1 MANKEHPIPDGMK
14 ILTNEDLEKVDALE
28 TFEELRDREQHFK
41 LHYSKDNE
49 AMQEWSRKKRVVRN
63 IFQKNYKIEETG
75 CGGQAVVVFQIQ
87 VETEAKVPGSK
98 LEAIL

>member
-1 MANKEHPIPDGMK
+1 MFTYHLSVNQVMANKEHPIPDGMK

-49 AMQEWSRKKRVVRN
+49 AMQEWSRKKRVVRHN
-63 IFQKNYKIEETG
+63 LKI
-75 CGGQAVVVFQIQ
+75 
-87 VETEAKVPGSK
+87 
-98 LEAIL
+98 ILK

>member
-1 MANKEHPIPDGMK
+1 MANKEHPIPEGMK

-63 IFQKNYKIEETG
+63 S
-75 CGGQAVVVFQIQ
+75 
-87 VETEAKVPGSK
+87 SK
-98 LEAIL
+98 RIMPTA